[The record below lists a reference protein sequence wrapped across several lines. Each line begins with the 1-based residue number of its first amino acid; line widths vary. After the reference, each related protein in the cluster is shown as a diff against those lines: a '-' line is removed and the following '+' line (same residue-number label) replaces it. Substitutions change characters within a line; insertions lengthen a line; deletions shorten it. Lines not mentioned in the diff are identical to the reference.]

1 VCCAVGDARI
11 FGCGEG
17 NTLETKIVNNIP
29 LDTDIATILARLDR
43 SNPDALLKSIAAELL
58 RLNNVCLGLVARMH
72 AFEITQTISDQIA
85 SSVEGKTF
93 AALPPAVVI
102 EAAFSLSAEA
112 GFHHL
117 EYDSRGVPF
126 RWTGPE
132 PVFFVEVL
140 VDRTAPAT
148 MRMRY
153 SQIYSL
159 EGGYAVQCFVD
170 GEEIETSLM
179 EVDGEYEVHGLLPAR
194 ELVGGTV
201 VSFVSPSVA
210 TPSLITQSQDGR
222 QVGLAFRWLRIDPAP
237 SISLDDEKAGEMLDE
252 VLKEPEK
259 VFATK
264 PRRRVSSIGKKT

>member
-1 VCCAVGDARI
+1 VCCAASDAGNY
-11 FGCGEG
+11 GCGED
-17 NTLETKIVNNIP
+17 NTLESKLVNNIP

-58 RLNNVCLGLVARMH
+58 RLNNTCLSLVARMH
-72 AFEITQTISDQIA
+72 AFEITQTINDQIA
-85 SSVEGKTF
+85 SSMEARTF
-93 AALPPAVVI
+93 AALPPSVVV
-102 EAAFSLSAEA
+102 EAAFSLAAEA

-117 EYDSRGVPF
+117 EYDPQGVPF

-140 VDRTAPAT
+140 VDRKAPAIV
-148 MRMRY
+148 RMRY

-170 GEEIETSLM
+170 GEEIETSLV

-194 ELVGGTV
+194 DLVGGTV

-210 TPSLITQSQDGR
+210 TPALIAQSQDGR

-237 SISLDDEKAGEMLDE
+237 SVSLDEEKADKILDE
-252 VLKEPEK
+252 VAQEPEK
-259 VFATK
+259 VFTTK
-264 PRRRVSSIGKKT
+264 PRRRASSIGKKT

>member
-1 VCCAVGDARI
+1 M
-11 FGCGEG
+11 
-17 NTLETKIVNNIP
+17 TNIP

-43 SNPDALLKSIAAELL
+43 SNPDALLKSIAGELL
-58 RLNNVCLGLVARMH
+58 RLNNACLSLVARMH
-72 AFEITQTISDQIA
+72 AFEITQTINDQIA
-85 SSVEGKTF
+85 ASVEAKTF

-117 EYDSRGVPF
+117 EYDPHGVPF

-148 MRMRY
+148 VRMRY

-170 GEEIETSLM
+170 GEEIETSLV
-179 EVDGEYEVHGLLPAR
+179 EVDGEFEVYGLLPAR
-194 ELVGGTV
+194 DLVGGTV

-210 TPSLITQSQDGR
+210 SPALIAQSQDGR
-222 QVGLAFRWLRIDPAP
+222 QLGLAFRWLRIDPAL
-237 SISLDDEKAGEMLDE
+237 SASLDEDKADEILD
-252 VLKEPEK
+252 VVMKEPKK

-264 PRRRVSSIGKKT
+264 PRRRVSSIGKKA